1 MDSVLSD
8 IELLVTKLRLEHK
21 RLQLQNSIDARA
33 QHHGGA
39 ELWALAF
46 LIEKL
51 RLEKIRAN
59 LKERKGFEYRRQLRK
74 AGFIKAL

>member
-1 MDSVLSD
+1 MDSALSD
-8 IELLVTKLRLEHK
+8 IELLVTKLHLEHK
-21 RLQLQNSIDARA
+21 RLQLHNRIRARA

>member
-1 MDSVLSD
+1 MNTGRSD
-8 IELLVTKLRLEHK
+8 IELLVTKLHLEHK
-21 RLQLQNSIDARA
+21 RLQLHNKIRARA
-33 QHHGGA
+33 QHHAGA
-39 ELWALAF
+39 ELRALAF

-59 LKERKGFEYRRQLRK
+59 LKERPGFEYRRQLRK

>member
-1 MDSVLSD
+1 MDSALSD
-8 IELLVTKLRLEHK
+8 IELLLTKLHLEHK
-21 RLQLQNSIDARA
+21 QLQLRNRIRA
-33 QHHGGA
+33 LTQHHAGA
-39 ELWALAF
+39 ELRALAF

-59 LKERKGFEYRRQLRK
+59 LKERPGFEYTRQLRK